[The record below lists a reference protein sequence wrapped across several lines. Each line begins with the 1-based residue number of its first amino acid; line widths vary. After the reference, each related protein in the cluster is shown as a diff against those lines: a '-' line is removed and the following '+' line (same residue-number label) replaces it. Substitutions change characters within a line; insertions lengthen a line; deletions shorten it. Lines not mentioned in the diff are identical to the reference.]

1 MRLAYL
7 FVLSMSASSFVIAE
21 LASVSSERN
30 NTVSSTYG
38 LDHEPAKILEGG
50 RSSDMKALEDRT
62 LESTAHEAVSVIETG
77 LTGLC
82 NRLMRFFKQGKVMEL
97 NRDHLLNEIKLRRS
111 ILQAF
116 AQLGEVRGREEFD
129 SHRKQM
135 ASAFF
140 SFPDIEIKAK
150 EITAKTPDLDP
161 YSVMY
166 EHLVENMNENDLAV
180 LIMVGKEIKRASVNA
195 KLFEKAQFDSW
206 VKRLVDMESL
216 EPALLAHPGYT
227 LPRESEAKRIAD
239 DYKRY
244 VLALLSD
251 LK

>member
-7 FVLSMSASSFVIAE
+7 FVLSMSVLPFVIAE
-21 LASVSSERN
+21 LASISTKRN
-30 NTVSSTYG
+30 NTVSGTYE
-38 LDHEPAKILEGG
+38 LDHEPAKKQEGG

-62 LESTAHEAVSVIETG
+62 LKTIPHEAASLIETG

-82 NRLMRFFKQGKVMEL
+82 NRLMRFFKQGMEL
-97 NRDHLLNEIKLRRS
+97 NRGHLIKEIKLRRS
-111 ILQAF
+111 TLQAF
-116 AQLGEVRGREEFD
+116 AQLGEVHIHKEFD
-129 SHRKQM
+129 FHRKQL
-135 ASAFF
+135 AFAFF
-140 SFPDIEIKAK
+140 SIPDIEIEAK
-150 EITAKTPDLDP
+150 RITAETPDLDP

-180 LIMVGKEIKRASVNA
+180 LIMVGKEIKGASVNA

-206 VKRLVDMESL
+206 VENHVLVKSL

-244 VLALLSD
+244 VSALPGD